1 MIIKPF
7 EKRDADI
14 AELTRL
20 SKLPQVSAKTKAD
33 IEKEIRFIRAGD
45 TAEAE
50 TAYELDFYIA
60 DSKNWAVLH
69 GVRLE
74 IDSTVAQIDHLVINR
89 FLDIYV
95 IESKSFSGGVSI
107 NDAGEFCTFYNNR
120 PIPMSSPIEQNE
132 RHITVLRRSY
142 KAGHFHEMK
151 RLGVRI
157 PLNYRSVISVGKNAR
172 ITRPDAPVKGLD
184 RLIKADQ
191 IRTLMDDDIDKDSY
205 VGTLASAARIV
216 SAETVQLLAK
226 SMAERH
232 SPIEFDWAG
241 KFGIKE
247 AEPKVATPVKTKTPT
262 KAAAKP
268 KAGPNV
274 CAVCDEPLH
283 WTVVKWCRRNSKKYE
298 GMLLCRDHQKNVV
311 LEGAKT

>member
-20 SKLPQVSAKTKAD
+20 SKLPQVSAKTKAE

-50 TAYELDFYIA
+50 TAYEIDFMRGA
-60 DSKNWAVLH
+60 SKSSMIMH
-69 GVRLE
+69 GLRFE
-74 IDSTVAQIDHLVINR
+74 HEGRVAQIDHLMINR
-89 FLDIYV
+89 VLDAYV
-95 IESKSFSGGVSI
+95 VESKSFTGGLSV
-107 NDAGEFCTFYNNR
+107 NEQGEFCTFYKNR
-120 PIPMSSPIEQNE
+120 PISVPSPVAQNQKHIEVLKAVYASEPVGAPM
-132 RHITVLRRSY
+132 
-142 KAGHFHEMK
+142 
-151 RLGVRI
+151 RLGFRL
-157 PLNYRSVISVGKNAR
+157 PLTPISVISVRKNAR
-172 ITRPDAPVKGLD
+172 ISRPEKKIKGLYG
-184 RLIKADQ
+184 LIKSDQ
-191 IRTLMDDDIDKDSY
+191 FKEFFERDIDENTNILD
-205 VGTLASAARIV
+205 AAKMV
-216 SAETVQLLAK
+216 SSETVQKLAHALVAQHK
-226 SMAERH
+226 
-232 SPIEFDWAG
+232 PIQFNWAG